1 MGPGRER
8 PCIAG
13 AVGFYGHPAH
23 EFPTGATPM
32 TERIGE
38 IEAPIL
44 GLMGGADQGITPDIA
59 RAFDDALEAGG
70 VEHEIVIY
78 DGAPHSFFDRT
89 YDEHVEAC
97 DDAWRRILR
106 FVHDHSQN

>member
-1 MGPGRER
+1 
-8 PCIAG
+8 
-13 AVGFYGHPAH
+13 
-23 EFPTGATPM
+23 M

-97 DDAWRRILR
+97 DDAWRRILQ